1 MNHAP
6 RTSSARRRAA
16 IFIIMTLVTLTCLCS
31 ALRFPSL
38 AAQYIS
44 SNAFAFPLLMKLTQ
58 AVPTAPLIISE
69 FRLRGPNGPADEF
82 VEIYNNSDAPHIVT
96 AFDGSA
102 GYALVGSSNA
112 TLNDGLVSTRF
123 VIPNGTVIPAR
134 GHFLA
139 VNSTGY
145 SLANY
150 PAGNGTT
157 AVGDINYT
165 IQIPDNVGLA
175 LFETSFAGN
184 YTPAN
189 RIDAVGSNAD
199 TNALYR
205 EGLGYQAIPSS
216 ALEGSFFRKLPGGC
230 GGSGSGNCN
239 SVALVNTTPGPSSSY
254 PQDTGNNAND
264 FLYADSVST
273 NVGSQRLGGPGPENL
288 SSPIT
293 AELSPGLI
301 VSRLD
306 ATVGEDAVPNRVRNT
321 TAGDPLTSSFGT
333 LTFRRRLTNNVG
345 QAITRLRFRIV
356 DITSFPSIGT
366 ACNVEPAPTGCVAD
380 LRAVTTVGA
389 VVHVNDPATCAPATA
404 PCNTIVQGTTVE
416 APPNQPIGGA
426 FNSSW
431 SAGSVTLA
439 TPLASGASMNLQ
451 FVTGVEQTGAD
462 RLFVLLEALPRSG
475 PAITAVIRLAG
486 PGATPTPTPTP
497 TPGPTTSTFSFD
509 LSAYTVME
517 DITFSTV
524 NVLRAG
530 STSGAATVDFVTT
543 DGTATQKADFTIAR
557 GTLNFAP
564 GEVSKAL
571 NILIS
576 EDSKIEGLET
586 FTITLS
592 NPTGGAGV
600 GPIGTATIRIT
611 DDFGEPTTNVNDDP
625 ASFVGQHYHDFLN
638 RQHDPAGL
646 AFWVNQITSCG
657 GDQECIAIRRIN
669 TSAAFFLSIEFQETG
684 FFVIRAQRAAFGRK
698 SDTAASRFMYQEF
711 MRDARPLGEGVI
723 IGQPGADAQ
732 LEANKQAYA
741 TEIVTNAAFIAR
753 FPIGLSAEQY
763 VDALFDSAMVT
774 PTSSERQ
781 TAITAFGSGATSGRV
796 AALRSVIDSASLI
809 TAELNPAFVL
819 LQYYGYLRR
828 NPTDAPDGND
838 DGYQFWLAKLNLF
851 GGDFINAEMVKAFIL
866 SGEYRDRFGP

>member
-1 MNHAP
+1 
-6 RTSSARRRAA
+6 
-16 IFIIMTLVTLTCLCS
+16 
-31 ALRFPSL
+31 
-38 AAQYIS
+38 
-44 SNAFAFPLLMKLTQ
+44 
-58 AVPTAPLIISE
+58 
-69 FRLRGPNGPADEF
+69 
-82 VEIYNNSDAPHIVT
+82 
-96 AFDGSA
+96 
-102 GYALVGSSNA
+102 
-112 TLNDGLVSTRF
+112 
-123 VIPNGTVIPAR
+123 
-134 GHFLA
+134 
-139 VNSTGY
+139 
-145 SLANY
+145 
-150 PAGNGTT
+150 
-157 AVGDINYT
+157 
-165 IQIPDNVGLA
+165 
-175 LFETSFAGN
+175 
-184 YTPAN
+184 
-189 RIDAVGSNAD
+189 
-199 TNALYR
+199 
-205 EGLGYQAIPSS
+205 
-216 ALEGSFFRKLPGGC
+216 
-230 GGSGSGNCN
+230 
-239 SVALVNTTPGPSSSY
+239 
-254 PQDTGNNAND
+254 
-264 FLYADSVST
+264 
-273 NVGSQRLGGPGPENL
+273 
-288 SSPIT
+288 
-293 AELSPGLI
+293 
-301 VSRLD
+301 
-306 ATVGEDAVPNRVRNT
+306 
-321 TAGDPLTSSFGT
+321 
-333 LTFRRRLTNNVG
+333 
-345 QAITRLRFRIV
+345 
-356 DITSFPSIGT
+356 
-366 ACNVEPAPTGCVAD
+366 
-380 LRAVTTVGA
+380 
-389 VVHVNDPATCAPATA
+389 
-404 PCNTIVQGTTVE
+404 
-416 APPNQPIGGA
+416 
-426 FNSSW
+426 
-431 SAGSVTLA
+431 
-439 TPLASGASMNLQ
+439 
-451 FVTGVEQTGAD
+451 
-462 RLFVLLEALPRSG
+462 
-475 PAITAVIRLAG
+475 
-486 PGATPTPTPTP
+486 
-497 TPGPTTSTFSFD
+497 
-509 LSAYTVME
+509 ME